1 MKKIK
6 LIIPTVILVI
16 ISVITVNALSNP
28 SVDEI
33 ISVEKKGQTTHG
45 DYNINISNTNLGD
58 SGYKGEL
65 FLSVDKGYYVS
76 DLSVKFDDQELELG
90 FEAGAENGNFFR
102 KYNFSPLEREYQ
114 FVIPEEVSSSNKIN
128 IEITYSKKSPI
139 DITYANYT
147 SNQYDDNHVY
157 DVDNYDLANEQVLVT
172 NYLDGDLVLRDDMIS
187 NGSLLKLQFENA
199 DAYNYYKSINRED
212 NPWIRAEAGF
222 NHEDYLTT
230 GEDACFNEDDNY
242 YCLVVVKKDFSK
254 ATVGSLS
261 VGYTELNVFTPDY
274 LGFSVETDIQNF
286 NDILHE
292 TGSEQIGFTETKK
305 EANIEIFYGTKK
317 LKLTKKTPEAIVN
330 DNQANRTGSV
340 REFDNVTGEGY
351 GYSTSYEDGVA
362 TISINTYYQDK
373 YVISINLLKNGQN
386 VLNGPVKLNLSRFA
400 FAGNGGQLL
409 EVDSQGRNCHENNN
423 GNTCNQGVYYS
434 TQYRGILSAFYV
446 AENTNKTQIDS
457 LYRVNSVDKN
467 NKTIE
472 LNDSYPEEGYKRD
485 EDFNPHAI
493 ALFYDENDMIVETK
507 DFDLNADTN
516 VGGFVSKST
525 YNSVFS
531 GYTSNLEVTKNYLLF
546 DHNDRLPIKYVS
558 YFGNHL
564 DETIMHEIVLIGKDE
579 AREKNI
585 KKIALFLVNGEIE
598 ENTIP
603 ELTYGIGEGRIMEI
617 RGGGE

>member
-1 MKKIK
+1 MKKLK

-45 DYNINISNTNLGD
+45 DYEINISNTDLGD

-65 FLSVDKGYYVS
+65 FLSTDKGYYVS
-76 DLSVKFDDQELELG
+76 ALSVKFNNQELDLG
-90 FEAGAENGNFFR
+90 FEAGSENGTFFR
-102 KYNFSPLEREYQ
+102 KYNFNPLEREYQ
-114 FVIPEEVSSSNKIN
+114 FIIPEEASSSNKIN
-128 IEITYSKKSPI
+128 IEITYTKKSPI

-147 SNQYDDNHVY
+147 GNQYDDDHVY
-157 DVDNYDLANEQVLVT
+157 DINNYDIENESVFVT

-187 NGSLLKLQFENA
+187 NGTLLKLQFA
-199 DAYNYYKSINRED
+199 SQDDYNYYKSINRED
-212 NPWIRAEAGF
+212 NPWIRADAGF
-222 NHEDYLTT
+222 NHEDYLAA
-230 GEDACFNEDDNY
+230 GEEACVDNEY
-242 YCLVVVKKDFSK
+242 YCLAVVKKDFSK
-254 ATVGSLS
+254 ATVGSIS
-261 VGYTELNVFTPDY
+261 VGYTEFNVFTPDY
-274 LGFSVETDIQNF
+274 LGFSVETDIPNF

-330 DNQANRTGSV
+330 DGQENRTGSV

-351 GYSTSYEDGVA
+351 GYSTSYTNGVA

-386 VLNGPVKLNLSRFA
+386 ILNGPIKLNLSRFA

-446 AENTNKTQIDS
+446 AEKTQKTDIDS
-457 LYRVNSVDKN
+457 LYRVDSIDKN
-467 NKTIE
+467 NKTIT
-472 LNDSYPEEGYKRD
+472 LSNAYPEEGYKRD

-516 VGGFVSKST
+516 VGGFVSKT
-525 YNSVFS
+525 TFNNTFS
-531 GYTSNLEVTKNYLLF
+531 DYTPNLEVTKNYLLF

-558 YFGNHL
+558 YFGTHL

-598 ENTIP
+598 KDSIP
-603 ELTYGIGEGRIMEI
+603 SLTYGIGEGRVMYIN
-617 RGGGE
+617 GGGE